1 MIRKNEVF
9 PIGKI
14 IKPHGINGE
23 LSFSFTTD
31 VFDREDAEFFII
43 EMDGILVPFYIESYR
58 FRSDTTALLKLE
70 DIDNEEQARELS
82 GQTLYLPNSFLEKM
96 NESDFTLDY
105 FIGFTITDS
114 HAGTLG
120 TITAVDDSTE
130 NVLFIVDHN
139 GDELLIPAND
149 DFITQIDSENQTMH
163 MQLPE
168 GLIGL

>member
-1 MIRKNEVF
+1 
-9 PIGKI
+9 
-14 IKPHGINGE
+14 
-23 LSFSFTTD
+23 
-31 VFDREDAEFFII
+31 
-43 EMDGILVPFYIESYR
+43 
-58 FRSDTTALLKLE
+58 
-70 DIDNEEQARELS
+70 
-82 GQTLYLPNSFLEKM
+82 M

-130 NVLFIVDHN
+130 NVLFVVDHK

-149 DFITQIDSENQTMH
+149 DFITQIDSENQTIH